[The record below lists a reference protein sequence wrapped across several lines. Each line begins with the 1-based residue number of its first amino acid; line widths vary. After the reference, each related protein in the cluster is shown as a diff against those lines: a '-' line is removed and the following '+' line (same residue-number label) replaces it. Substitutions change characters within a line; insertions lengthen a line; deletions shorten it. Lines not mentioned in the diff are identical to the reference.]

1 MGMRQTLLVA
11 FATAAILSGG
21 LPKLANAMTPATPS
35 ELGFASPD
43 AAFIQRA
50 TVVCGNNGCSPVQ
63 TKRVQRRKLPQH

>member
-1 MGMRQTLLVA
+1 MRKTFLTV

-21 LPKLANAMTPATPS
+21 MFGAKAIPLASPS
-35 ELGFASPD
+35 ALGFATGNAD
-43 AAFIQRA
+43 LLQRV